1 MHELS
6 IVQNI
11 VEIAED
17 AVIDAGANRVEA
29 VYVRVGALSGVV
41 RDALEFAYDVAT
53 KGTLLEGSR
62 LVVEELPI
70 VLYCADCGAERVL
83 DDVRV
88 IRCPACGAA
97 TVNIVQGREL
107 EIDSI
112 EVTDDAAEILA
123 D

>member
-11 VEIAED
+11 VEVAEK
-17 AVIDAGANRVEA
+17 AVIEAKANRVEA
-29 VYVRVGALSGVV
+29 VYLRLGVLSGVV
-41 RDALEFAYDVAT
+41 RDALDFAYDVAT
-53 KGTLLEGSR
+53 KDTLLAGSR
-62 LVVEELPI
+62 LVVEEVPI

-83 DDVRV
+83 DDIRV

-112 EVTDDAAEILA
+112 EVTDDGTETLA

>member
-6 IVQNI
+6 IIQNV
-11 VEIAED
+11 VEIAER
-17 AVIDAGANRVEA
+17 AVIEAGASRVEA
-29 VYVRVGALSGVV
+29 VYMRVGVLSGVV

-53 KGTLLEGSR
+53 KETLLEGSR
-62 LVVEELPI
+62 LVVEEVPI

-83 DDVRV
+83 DDIRN

-107 EIDSI
+107 EIESI